1 MTFGKPLVSV
11 VTVIHNYGRFID
23 EALASAF
30 AQPYRPIEVIV
41 VDDGSTDDS
50 ADRAAA
56 HPGVILIRQHH
67 QGVSAARNA
76 ALRRGAG
83 EFVTF
88 LDADDVMGATWLT
101 EAVPHMIRCPGIAV
115 AFPQQTIRLEP
126 GIPKPG
132 WISPDSVHGDL
143 DGLPLA
149 AGLYRRSVFDELG
162 WFTDNIRTGEFFNLL
177 SRLPDQNTRTSF
189 LKVLGVERRIHGSN
203 LTYEIDA
210 LSENMLRS
218 LRHRIEQRRRS

>member
-1 MTFGKPLVSV
+1 MMSSSPLVSI
-11 VTVIHNYGRFID
+11 VTVVHNYGRFID
-23 EALASAF
+23 DALASAF

-50 ADRAAA
+50 ADRAEA
-56 HPGVILIRQHH
+56 HRGVILIRQSH

-76 ALRRGAG
+76 ALRRAGG

-88 LDADDVMGATWLT
+88 LDADDVMGATWLM
-101 EAVPHMIRCPGIAV
+101 EAVAYMIGCPGIAV

-132 WISPDSVHGDL
+132 WIRADSLHGDL
-143 DGLPLA
+143 DELPLA

-162 WFTDNIRTGEFFNLL
+162 WFTDSLHTGEFFDLL
-177 SRLPDQNTRTSF
+177 SRLTDQDTRTSF

-203 LTYEIDA
+203 LTYDTDA
-210 LSENMLRS
+210 LSENMFRS
-218 LRHRIEQRRRS
+218 LRYRLEQRRRS